1 MGVSMN
7 QREQEL
13 LGKQLR
19 WLSPSPRNGGV
30 MVLAIV
36 LAFVA
41 GIALGA
47 LVAHESDLL
56 QIVSNNVVAAISHPN
71 GAPQLV
77 FQTQLSK

>member
-1 MGVSMN
+1 
-7 QREQEL
+7 
-13 LGKQLR
+13 
-19 WLSPSPRNGGV
+19 